1 MVTLVA
7 WLAIAAAGAAG
18 PGPGTVSAVA
28 PAPESAAVRSALAK
42 EGFPWYD
49 ARADAAKPVLPGGE
63 WLGKL
68 LDRWFGWLGRIRL
81 PRIGAPSL
89 GYLSM
94 GELLMV
100 GALVLALAVLLV
112 VLMELWR
119 RYRPIEAE
127 FEAAAGSTLGGKVRI
142 EGLPAGVRPET
153 DDPWAEALRCRAE
166 GDRARAVICL
176 FAHQLLTLNR
186 LRLLRLA
193 PGRTAR
199 QLVRTIDDRQY
210 HGLVVPTLRLFESVY
225 YGQRIPSSEAFEAV
239 WAAAE
244 SFERRVAGGA
254 A

>member
-1 MVTLVA
+1 MVTLVT

-18 PGPGTVSAVA
+18 PAPVSV
-28 PAPESAAVRSALAK
+28 PAALPECAAVRSALAK

-49 ARADAAKPVLPGGE
+49 GRADAAKPVLPGGE
-63 WLGKL
+63 WAARFFK
-68 LDRWFGWLGRIRL
+68 RWFGWLDRIRL
-81 PRIGAPSL
+81 PRIGSPSL
-89 GYLSM
+89 GYLSV

-100 GALVLALAVLLV
+100 GVLVLALAVLLA
-112 VLMELWR
+112 VLAELWR

-127 FEAAAGSTLGGKVRI
+127 LAPAGASRAHARGRI

-166 GDRARAVICL
+166 GDLARAIVCL

-199 QLVRTIDDRQY
+199 QLVRTIEDRQY
-210 HGLVVPTLRLFESVY
+210 HGLVVPTLRLFETVY

-239 WAAAE
+239 WTAAE
-244 SFERRVAGGA
+244 SFESRVAGSA
-254 A
+254 S